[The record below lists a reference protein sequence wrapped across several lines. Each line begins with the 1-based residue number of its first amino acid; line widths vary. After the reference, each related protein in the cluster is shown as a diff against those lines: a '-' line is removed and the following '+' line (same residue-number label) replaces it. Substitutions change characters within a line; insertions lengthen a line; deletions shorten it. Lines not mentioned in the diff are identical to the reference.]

1 MLTGETK
8 FEPSVLLLL
17 WQSKSTARLIIIFY
31 LHLSPRH
38 TSDENHSNNSLLLS
52 ATICMAQ
59 EKKIRARD
67 LGIPFEGTTGKYNA
81 ITDVAGVEVGHTT
94 LIEGN
99 GKLEIR
105 KGPVRTGITAI
116 FTAGK
121 KYSPVF
127 ANWHMLNGNGDMT
140 GTHWITESGFLETP
154 ILITNTSSV
163 GTVRDAALEWMVKN
177 HYYDTLQGQFWY
189 SYPVVAE
196 TWDGVLNDINGFHIK
211 PEHVRQALEKATTGV
226 VEEGAVGGGT
236 GMICHGFKGGIGT
249 SSRVVDKKM
258 GDYTVGVLVQANYGS
273 RTQLTIA
280 GTPAGMELAD
290 TLPAKILEHPS
301 AKNKVYNELM
311 EQGSIIVVVATD
323 APLLPHQLKR
333 IAQRV
338 PLGIGKVGGI
348 GGNGSGDIFIAFSTA
363 NKHSFNREK
372 ETTVKMFSNDQM
384 GALFNATIQ
393 ATEEAIINALV
404 AGKTMKGINDNTVYG
419 LPHEAVIKVL
429 KKYNRIK

>member
-1 MLTGETK
+1 
-8 FEPSVLLLL
+8 
-17 WQSKSTARLIIIFY
+17 
-31 LHLSPRH
+31 
-38 TSDENHSNNSLLLS
+38 
-52 ATICMAQ
+52 MAQ

-67 LGIPFEGTTGKYNA
+67 LGIPFDGVTGKYNA

-99 GKLEIR
+99 GKLEKG
-105 KGPVRTGITAI
+105 KGPVRTGVTAI
-116 FTAGK
+116 FPAGK
-121 KYSPVF
+121 KYTPVF

-163 GTVRDAALEWMVKN
+163 GTVRDAALEWMDRN
-177 HYYDTLQGQFWY
+177 HYYDTSQGQFWY

-196 TWDGVLNDINGFHIK
+196 TWDGLLNDINGFHVK
-211 PEHVRQALEKATTGV
+211 PEHVRQALEKATTGI

-236 GMICHGFKGGIGT
+236 GMVCHGFKGGIGT
-249 SSRVVDKKM
+249 SSRIIDKKL
-258 GDYTVGVLVQANYGS
+258 GGYTVGVLVQANYGS
-273 RTQLTIA
+273 RPQLTIA
-280 GTPAGMELAD
+280 GVPVGKELAD
-290 TLPAKILEHPS
+290 TLGVKIFEQPS
-301 AKNKVYNELM
+301 AQNKSDSHRMYNDLM

-338 PLGIGKVGGI
+338 PLGVGKVGGI

-363 NKHSFNREK
+363 NKNSFSRTK
-372 ETTVKMFSNDQM
+372 ETTAAVFSNDQM

-419 LPHEAVIKVL
+419 LPHEAVIKIL
-429 KKYNRIK
+429 RKYNRIK

>member
-1 MLTGETK
+1 MISNLARMK
-8 FEPSVLLLL
+8 F
-17 WQSKSTARLIIIFY
+17 IIIILFM
-31 LHLSPRH
+31 LS
-38 TSDENHSNNSLLLS
+38 S
-52 ATICMAQ
+52 TISSSQ
-59 EKKIRARD
+59 EKKPRARD
-67 LGIPFEGTTGKYNA
+67 LGIPFDGVPGKFNA

-94 LIEGN
+94 LIEGS
-99 GKLEIR
+99 GKLEKG
-105 KGPVRTGITAI
+105 KGPIRTGVTAI
-116 FTAGK
+116 FPAGK
-121 KYSPVF
+121 RYMPVF

-163 GTVRDAALEWMVKN
+163 GTVRDAALKWMDEHK
-177 HYYDTLQGQFWY
+177 YYDTTQGLFWY

-196 TWDGVLNDINGFHIK
+196 TWDGVLNDINGFHVK
-211 PEHVRQALEKATTGV
+211 PEHVWQAMEKASTGI

-249 SSRVVDKKM
+249 SSRVIDKKS
-258 GDYTVGVLVQANYGS
+258 GGYTVGVLVQANYGARS
-273 RTQLTIA
+273 QLTIA
-280 GTPAGMELAD
+280 GVPVGKELAD
-290 TLPAKILEHPS
+290 TLNVKIYDQPS
-301 AKNKVYNELM
+301 AETRLNNEWM

-363 NKHSFNREK
+363 NKNSFSREK
-372 ETTVKMFSNDQM
+372 ETTAEMFSNDQM
-384 GALFNATIQ
+384 GALFTATIQ

-404 AGKTMKGINDNTVYG
+404 AGTTMKGINDNTVYG
-419 LPHEAVIKVL
+419 LPHETVIKIL